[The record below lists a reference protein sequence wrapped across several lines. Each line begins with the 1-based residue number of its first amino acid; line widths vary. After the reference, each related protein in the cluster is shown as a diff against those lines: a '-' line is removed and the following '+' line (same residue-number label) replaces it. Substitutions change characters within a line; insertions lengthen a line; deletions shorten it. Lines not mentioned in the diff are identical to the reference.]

1 MLKMI
6 LEMSALSA
14 VMGIMCGAAFGLSA
28 CAFYS
33 YPWGQNEIKY
43 KK

>member
-6 LEMSALSA
+6 FEMSA
-14 VMGIMCGAAFGLSA
+14 VIGVMCGAAFVLSA

-33 YPWGQNEIKY
+33 YP
-43 KK
+43 

>member
-14 VMGIMCGAAFGLSA
+14 VIGVVCGVTFALSA

-33 YPWGQNEIKY
+33 YP
-43 KK
+43 